1 MSGTITARELAARL
15 GSLPPA
21 DVPALRL
28 LLEIKGAE
36 REGRLD
42 AAYLLERKAEIEAA
56 IQDMGGLDRQLRA
69 TMGVIRRCQRVPSV
83 PSKRIPVGL

>member
-28 LLEIKGAE
+28 LLEIKAAE
-36 REGRLD
+36 REGRLNT
-42 AAYLLERKAEIEAA
+42 AYLLERKAEIEAA
-56 IQDMGGLDRQLRA
+56 IKSMSGLDQQLRV
-69 TMGVIRRCQRVPSV
+69 TMGIIRRCERLPSV